1 MKKLILTT
9 ITSLTILAGA
19 FAQCVPGS
27 DYPSANFADSLFGAW
42 PDTTVGFP
50 DADQGVY
57 YSQNL
62 TFKVPLDGGDV
73 DPLYAGVGIDSFWV
87 DTVIGLPPCLSYSTN
102 NPNGSYLGGE
112 LGCIEIFGTC
122 NTTGSYD
129 VTIKTLGWAT
139 LVVAFSVPYDFVGYH
154 IDVIGTTGEIEITKQ
169 DFYVTQNSPNPFRG
183 NTEIVYQ
190 TKETGNILFD
200 VYDLLGKKV
209 YSEIYQSTFGQ
220 NVITFNSGNT
230 PAGVYMYTLSQGDKV
245 ITKKINIAGE

>member
-1 MKKLILTT
+1 MKKLILSA

-27 DYPSANFADSLFGAW
+27 DYPLADFSDSLFGAW

-73 DPLYAGVGIDSFWV
+73 DPLYTGVAIDSFWV

-102 NPNGSYLGGE
+102 NSNGSYLGGE
-112 LGCIEIFGTC
+112 LGCAEIFGTC
-122 NTTGSYD
+122 NTSGSYD

-209 YSEIYQSTFGQ
+209 YSEAYQSTFGQ
-220 NVITFNSGNT
+220 NIITYNSGNT
-230 PAGVYMYTLSQGDKV
+230 SAGVYMYTLSQGGKV
-245 ITKKINIAGE
+245 ITKKMNIAGE